1 MKSKSIV
8 AIAITVL
15 IGIGSVTSVNAASS
29 SVGDPGRSW
38 SIPNDADR
46 GMHIQQFIDSPPS
59 EDVSFLIDPDLEMNR
74 FVDPTCKSTDDSRC
88 AGTLRYSAILPTC
101 GAISNV
107 FCIEEFGVISA
118 SGEGSKGQFNRYFPN
133 QALNKFEANEK
144 LKLPYGGTGSIFE
157 IPNSAGESAGL
168 YYVSVLTQGD
178 VSPGSGATLSNLSIQ
193 IHPVKLETGVN
204 SIQDI
209 DSGYSPETNGGSGHT
224 IGQWRRAG
232 FGFSGTSFCVA
243 GSALE
248 KLCAQRYSFPADQ
261 KFYLKLKMQNKPLG
275 WMHGRIYKPEV
286 EITEANGTYKFSI
299 SAFPVAVPAVYKMY
313 RYPEMPQALKDEYDF
328 KTGQY
333 KPLAIYFSQQSADA
347 PQGCGRSACTDDPM
361 TRNVII
367 GPSPSSKYGMDQL
380 KLWLPFVEDK
390 ATALLGTWSLRTLDP
405 NEASGAQSC
414 FTNGN
419 NGVTGIVT
427 TNATQYSAG
436 PPKLNESEGTLEY
449 SVAAPHFTTQGTEFL
464 GTYDLIMRS
473 DVARCVYGFSAAPI
487 RATLSVVNDQ
497 GSQKVATEI
506 LGEKNGWLYLSAG
519 GFTYSSPT
527 IKVKLEQD
535 APAPTAT
542 PTPAPTPSVTAKSVA
557 KKITISCI
565 KGKVTKKVTAVNA
578 KCPTGYKKKG

>member
-1 MKSKSIV
+1 
-8 AIAITVL
+8 
-15 IGIGSVTSVNAASS
+15 
-29 SVGDPGRSW
+29 
-38 SIPNDADR
+38 
-46 GMHIQQFIDSPPS
+46 
-59 EDVSFLIDPDLEMNR
+59 
-74 FVDPTCKSTDDSRC
+74 
-88 AGTLRYSAILPTC
+88 
-101 GAISNV
+101 
-107 FCIEEFGVISA
+107 
-118 SGEGSKGQFNRYFPN
+118 
-133 QALNKFEANEK
+133 
-144 LKLPYGGTGSIFE
+144 
-157 IPNSAGESAGL
+157 
-168 YYVSVLTQGD
+168 
-178 VSPGSGATLSNLSIQ
+178 
-193 IHPVKLETGVN
+193 
-204 SIQDI
+204 
-209 DSGYSPETNGGSGHT
+209 
-224 IGQWRRAG
+224 
-232 FGFSGTSFCVA
+232 VA

-248 KLCAQRYSFPADQ
+248 KLCAQRYSFPADK
-261 KFYLKLKMQNKPLG
+261 KFFLKLKMQNKPLG

-286 EITEANGTYKFSI
+286 EITEASGSYNFSI

-347 PQGCGRSACTDDPM
+347 PSGCGRSACTDDPM

-367 GPSPSSKYGMDQL
+367 GPSPSSKYGMEQL
-380 KLWLPFVEDK
+380 KFWLPFVEDK
-390 ATALLGTWSLRTLDP
+390 ATALLGTWSLRTLDG
-405 NEASGAQSC
+405 NEGSGAQSC
-414 FTNGN
+414 FTNGS

-473 DVARCVYGFSAAPI
+473 DVARCVYGFTAAPI
-487 RATLSVVNDQ
+487 RATLSVVNDE
-497 GSQKVATEI
+497 GNQKVATEI

-542 PTPAPTPSVTAKSVA
+542 PTPTPTAEVKVA
-557 KKITISCI
+557 TKKITITCI
-565 KGKVTKKVTAVNA
+565 KGKTTKKVTAVKP